1 MGLKYLDK
9 TLSPSPKRGKIST
22 TKGEGGDVYTNFS

>member
-9 TLSPSPKRGKIST
+9 TSSPSPKRGKVST
-22 TKGEGGDVYTNFS
+22 TKGEGDVYTNFS